1 MCQDCTWPPTTPMT
15 MATEPS
21 KTFPSEAEPL
31 LVDSQR
37 TPSYSGQETPI
48 ISVDVENQPEANPDR
63 KRGPWEIA
71 FYVICVILGAVL
83 LAMLIKGFIEADDVD
98 VGAVNN

>member
-1 MCQDCTWPPTTPMT
+1 MT

-48 ISVDVENQPEANPDR
+48 IGVDVENQPEANPDR

-98 VGAVNN
+98 VGAVYN